1 MSSHIHFRSKYAG
14 KLRTSVFQDFHKT
27 DPAELRVSTFN
38 TSTCIT
44 LPPSMWQQITNGKRK
59 KTPLVCMTNLDF
71 PKELKQKYLEQLD
84 KVYTKCIFPGQFLP
98 QLFNKSNAS
107 IILKTRLHIS
117 EKQWKKEDYTNPY
130 IHSIPQHCRHYG
142 KESIYK
148 HHINKKTTLF
158 FLAKKNWC

>member
-98 QLFNKSNAS
+98 QLFNESNAAS
-107 IILKTRLHIS
+107 S
-117 EKQWKKEDYTNPY
+117 SKQDCIFQKN
-130 IHSIPQHCRHYG
+130 IG
-142 KESIYK
+142 K
-148 HHINKKTTLF
+148 KKTTPIHIYTAF
-158 FLAKKNWC
+158 HSTAGTTVRNQFTNTT